1 METHL
6 RYRQSETGIAFCCW
20 VLYEMKQEDVSVY
33 FLEFNEGRIGE
44 LNKAHVELDPN
55 PFELKKMEREIIEE
69 YPIEFLPLK
78 EHEISIELKNGPWH
92 PEKIKEIEKKLLR
105 SIEWNFIHTGLGYKA
120 PKYYWKDHIFI
131 LRVKFIPNQK
141 STVILKEDFS
151 HWIPTATIKVSELS
165 Y

>member
-20 VLYEMKQEDVSVY
+20 VLYEMKEEDVSVY

-44 LNKAHVELDPN
+44 LNNAHVELDPN

-92 PEKIKEIEKKLLR
+92 PEKIKEIERKLLR
-105 SIEWNFIHTGLGYKA
+105 SIEWNFIHTGLGFKA
-120 PKYYWKDHIFI
+120 PKYYWEDHIFT
-131 LRVKFIPNQK
+131 LRVKLIPNQK
-141 STVILKEDFS
+141 STAILKEDFS

>member
-20 VLYEMKQEDVSVY
+20 VLYEMKQEDVSVF
-33 FLEFNEGRIGE
+33 FLEFHEGRIGE

-69 YPIEFLPLK
+69 YPIESLPLK

-92 PEKIKEIEKKLLR
+92 PEKIKEIERKLLR
-105 SIEWNFIHTGLGYKA
+105 SIEWNFIHTGLGFKEPCYRWILNRFVLSVKLIPSPKIKA
-120 PKYYWKDHIFI
+120 
-131 LRVKFIPNQK
+131 
-141 STVILKEDFS
+141 ILKEDFS

>member
-44 LNKAHVELDPN
+44 LNNAHVELDPN

-92 PEKIKEIEKKLLR
+92 PERIKEIERKLLR
-105 SIEWNFIHTGLGYKA
+105 SIEWNFIHTGLGFKA

-141 STVILKEDFS
+141 STAILKEDFS